1 MAARCTVRY
10 DLANQPVLCAPE
22 GASHAFACNPL
33 IMAGISRSTAP
44 ARSAAIV
51 LPTVESE
58 AAATI
63 RIRRTVALG
72 NEIDNVVDVSVIWF
86 SA

>member
-1 MAARCTVRY
+1 MI
-10 DLANQPVLCAPE
+10 P
-22 GASHAFACNPL
+22 
-33 IMAGISRSTAP
+33 GISRSTAP

-72 NEIDNVVDVSVIWF
+72 IAIDNVVVSIVWV
-86 SA
+86 SAQSCDGGLDLVAAAWLSDPVVAVLFVMTLVF